1 MVEMSAEQFAQ
12 RVVDYDL
19 LDARQLETIWSELGT
34 RDVTAEEFRNLLVR
48 RELLTNFQVDR
59 LLAGKRTGYYY
70 GDYKV
75 LYLVGAGT
83 FARVYRA
90 VHRNTGKVV
99 AVKVLRQRYSDD
111 AEKMH
116 QFVREAEMVM
126 KLRHPNIV
134 PIYDVISEG
143 TMHYMVMDF
152 IEGQNLRD
160 FLKARQKFS
169 VEESLRLI
177 TDVTAGLDYAF
188 QRGITHRDLKLSN
201 VLVSSTGRASIVDF
215 GLAAIE
221 STGSDKPGEQA
232 SNPRSIDYAGLERIT
247 GVRKDHKQ
255 SDIYFAGVMLY
266 QLLTGQAP
274 LHETRDRI
282 QRLSVSRYREVKP
295 ITEWDPELPG
305 CVVLIVQKSMEL
317 DPSKRFETPGEMLAE
332 LKLAAKRIEAG
343 DTAPLGLGQREEV
356 AVAAAKQAMQTKLQ
370 MLEGESRSVMIVES
384 NVELQNAFREKLK
397 QYGYRVLV
405 TADPQRALTRFEQD
419 RDLANCVVFSTGELG
434 HSALDAFVSFTNEE
448 LTRNIPAILLVNQNQ
463 KSLAQQAELG
473 RHHAVV
479 TMPVKFKQFRATLKN
494 LISESLE
501 AA

>member
-34 RDVTAEEFRNLLVR
+34 REVTSADFRNLLVR

-59 LLAGKRTGYYY
+59 LLAGKKNGYYY
-70 GDYKV
+70 GDFKV

-90 VHRNTGKVV
+90 VHRETGKVV
-99 AVKVLRQRYSDD
+99 AIKVLRQRYSSD
-111 AEKMH
+111 AEKMG
-116 QFVREAEMVM
+116 QFIREAEMVM

-134 PIYDVISEG
+134 PIFDVISKG

-160 FLKARQKFS
+160 FLKARRKFT
-169 VEESLRLI
+169 VEEALRLI
-177 TDVTAGLDYAF
+177 TDITAGLDYAF

-215 GLAAIE
+215 GLAAIDADAAE
-221 STGSDKPGEQA
+221 KPGDQT
-232 SNPRSIDYAGLERIT
+232 SNPRSIDYAGLERVT

-255 SDIYFAGVMLY
+255 SDIYFTGVMLY
-266 QLLTGQAP
+266 QLLTGHSP

-295 ITEWDPELPG
+295 VTELDPELPG
-305 CVVLIVQKSMEL
+305 CVVLVVQKAMEL

-332 LKLAAKRIEAG
+332 LKLTSKRIEAG

-356 AVAAAKQAMQTKLQ
+356 ATSAAKQAVQAKLHL
-370 MLEGESRSVMIVES
+370 LEGESRTVMIVES

-405 TADPQRALTRFEQD
+405 TADPQRALARFDDD
-419 RDLANCVVFSTGELG
+419 RTLANCVVFSTGELG
-434 HSALDAFVSFTNEE
+434 SSALDAFVSFTTVEA
-448 LTRNIPAILLVNQNQ
+448 TRNIPAILLVNQNQ
-463 KSLAQQAELG
+463 KSMAQQADLN

-479 TMPVKFKQFRATLKN
+479 TMPVKFKAFRATLKA

-501 AA
+501 VA